1 MRTQKELMDYIY
13 KYQRHFYDPSRRLFL
28 FGRDRMLDL
37 VDLEGDEKVLEI
49 GCGTARNLIR
59 LAKKHPSLR
68 LYGIDASKEMLRTAR
83 KKAKNYEIKLF
94 YTLAEEFDYDKNT
107 DFDIVFFSYSLSM
120 IPEWKR
126 VLEDALRNLRK
137 GGALY
142 IVDFWDQREMPA
154 WFGYM
159 LRKWLSLF
167 HVRFKPKLLKYLQ
180 LLDFYKE
187 ITLEIIPVYK
197 RYSYIAMVKKV

>member
-167 HVRFKPKLLKYLQ
+167 HVRFKPKLLEYLQ